1 MVTSEEDRDMTINI
15 DLDTMFTN
23 TQKLA
28 TLIKDDPNPHRTAYV
43 RLIGE
48 LEAVILNG
56 YRSGSKATQRT
67 IENHLVTII
76 RRQREELAKREEDA
90 EVERRLEAYS
100 E

>member
-1 MVTSEEDRDMTINI
+1 MTINL

-48 LEAVILNG
+48 LEAILIDG
-56 YRSGSKATQRT
+56 YRNSSPATKKV
-67 IENHLVTII
+67 IEDHIASTI
-76 RRQREELAKREEDA
+76 RRQRAELAKREEDA
-90 EVERRLEAYS
+90 EVERRLETYS